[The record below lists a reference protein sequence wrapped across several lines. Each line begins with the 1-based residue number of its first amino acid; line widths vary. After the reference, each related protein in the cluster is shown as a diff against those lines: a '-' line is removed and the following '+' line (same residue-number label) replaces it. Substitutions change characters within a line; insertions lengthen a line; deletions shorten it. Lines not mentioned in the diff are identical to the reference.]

1 MASIPT
7 NLESKFPANVIA
19 GNKET
24 WVKLFIAGFI
34 IGILLLPV
42 FGFLYFRFG
51 YAPVATASSPM
62 PFEKSLA
69 HMALKARIEKEAP
82 KSAPIAASTENYQA
96 GATLYRTNCAVCHG
110 LPGQLPSPTSK
121 GMFPQPPQLFKGHGV
136 TDDPA
141 GETYWKVANGIRLTG
156 MPSYTGALSEKEM
169 WQLSLMLANADK
181 IPADVRTQLQQP
193 LEIH

>member
-1 MASIPT
+1 V
-7 NLESKFPANVIA
+7 KF
-19 GNKET
+19 
-24 WVKLFIAGFI
+24 FIAGFV

-51 YAPVATASSPM
+51 YAPVATASSPI
-62 PFEKSLA
+62 PLEKSLA
-69 HMALKARIEKEAP
+69 HMALKARIAKEAP
-82 KSAPIAASTENYQA
+82 KSAPMEPSAENYQA

-110 LPGQLPSPTSK
+110 LPGQPQSPTSK

-169 WQLSLMLANADK
+169 WQLSLMVANADK
-181 IPADVRTQLQQP
+181 IPADVRTQLQQS